1 MIPAVPPFFSTS
13 RSCYRAL
20 HVELFVHSRYRSRPA
35 RPTHA
40 FALQSRRSGA
50 SSAIPATDFH
60 QPSALYAAI
69 PAYYSPSPRFNCRVS
84 YHRPPTVSTKSAGSR
99 VPTLH
104 NRSLRATAR
113 SANHPSTPR
122 PLRATP
128 RPLRATPRPLRA
140 TPRPLRAS
148 HRPLR
153 ATPRPLRAT
162 PRPLRA
168 TPRPLRATPL
178 RATPRSVIAS
188 AAWQFRRRRN
198 PRSIQ
203 RDRHVVALLA
213 MTKRVRVRKC
223 GLRRAT
229 AFGN

>member
-1 MIPAVPPFFSTS
+1 MIPAVPPFFSAP
-13 RSCYRAL
+13 RSWYRAL
-20 HVELFVHSRYRSRPA
+20 HAELFVHSRYRSRPA

-60 QPSALYAAI
+60 QPSALYAAFR
-69 PAYYSPSPRFNCRVS
+69 AYYSPSPRFNCRVS
-84 YHRPPTVSTKSAGSR
+84 YHRPSYSVNEKCGLTRTHFAQSVIASHR
-99 VPTLH
+99 
-104 NRSLRATAR
+104 RSWRT
-113 SANHPSTPR
+113 TPR
-122 PLRATP
+122 PLRAP
-128 RPLRATPRPLRA
+128 
-140 TPRPLRAS
+140 
-148 HRPLR
+148 
-153 ATPRPLRAT
+153 
-162 PRPLRA
+162 
-168 TPRPLRATPL
+168 
-178 RATPRSVIAS
+178 SVIAS
-188 AAWQFRRRRN
+188 AAWQSRRRRN

>member
-1 MIPAVPPFFSTS
+1 MIPAVPPFFSAP
-13 RSCYRAL
+13 RSWYRAL
-20 HVELFVHSRYRSRPA
+20 HAELFVHSRYRSRPA

-40 FALQSRRSGA
+40 FALQPRRSGA

-60 QPSALYAAI
+60 QPSALYAAFR
-69 PAYYSPSPRFNCRVS
+69 AYYSPSPRFNCRVS

-113 SANHPSTPR
+113 SWRTTPR

-128 RPLRATPRPLRA
+128 RSLRAQRGNL
-140 TPRPLRAS
+140 
-148 HRPLR
+148 
-153 ATPRPLRAT
+153 
-162 PRPLRA
+162 
-168 TPRPLRATPL
+168 
-178 RATPRSVIAS
+178 V
-188 AAWQFRRRRN
+188 AAGD

>member
-20 HVELFVHSRYRSRPA
+20 HVELFVHSHYRSRPA

-40 FALQSRRSGA
+40 FALQPRRSGA

-60 QPSALYAAI
+60 QPSALYAAFR
-69 PAYYSPSPRFNCRVS
+69 AYYSPSPRFNCRVS

-104 NRSLRATAR
+104 NGSLRATAR
-113 SANHPSTPR
+113 
-122 PLRATP
+122 PLRAM
-128 RPLRATPRPLRA
+128 
-140 TPRPLRAS
+140 AS
-148 HRPLR
+148 HPS
-153 ATPRPLRAT
+153 AIASHP
-162 PRPLRA
+162 
-168 TPRPLRATPL
+168 
-178 RATPRSVIAS
+178 SVIAS
-188 AAWQFRRRRN
+188 AAWQSRRRRN

-223 GLRRAT
+223 GSRRAI